1 MKSVKVMMS
10 VLITAM
16 IIAVACNGGK
26 SSETGTVGNMP
37 VPTAIPAPDLIE
49 LVSPASGAKFTL
61 GETVLLDIQ
70 RVGDRKPD
78 SVSVWFNGIY
88 EGTITTLTDEFS
100 LRTGSA
106 MPGSAAVKLMAY
118 SGEERPQTVTRLITM
133 LSDIVPPVYGYRIV
147 NRFPHDREAYT
158 QGLLVYNGYFYES
171 TGQNGESGIR
181 HVEIETGRV
190 IKQHSLERK
199 YFGEGLALL
208 GDRLYQ
214 LTWTTN
220 TGFVYDVETFSL
232 LGTIH
237 YNTQGWGLAAYG
249 DRLVM
254 SDGTNKLFFLEPDYF
269 TVTSS
274 VEVFDNREAVWQLN
288 ELEYINGEL
297 WANIYQTDRL
307 ARIDPSSGKVLSYV
321 DLKGL
326 LNDRDR
332 KSDTDYLNG
341 IAWDS
346 ENERLYVTGK
356 NWPFVYEIEIVSR

>member
-1 MKSVKVMMS
+1 MISLS
-10 VLITAM
+10 LAAM
-16 IIAVACNGGK
+16 IIAVACNGGR
-26 SSETGTVGNMP
+26 SSETGSAANTP
-37 VPTAIPAPDLIE
+37 VPASIPAPDLIE
-49 LVSPASGAKFTL
+49 LVSPAAGEKFTL
-61 GETVLLDIQ
+61 GETITLDIKM
-70 RVGDRKPD
+70 VGEREPD
-78 SVSVWFNGIY
+78 SVSVWFNGVKA
-88 EGTITTLTDEFS
+88 GTITTLTDVFS
-100 LRTGSA
+100 LKTESA
-106 MPGSAAVKLMAY
+106 LPGNRAIKLMAY
-118 SGEERPQTVTRLITM
+118 SGEGRPQTVTRLITM

-147 NRFPHDREAYT
+147 NRYPHDREAYT
-158 QGLLVYNGYFYES
+158 QGLLVHNGYFYES

-220 TGFVYDVETFSL
+220 TGFIYDIETFAL

-237 YNTQGWGLAAYG
+237 YNTQGWGLAAYN
-249 DRLVM
+249 DQLVM
-254 SDGTNKLFFLEPDYF
+254 SDGTNKLFFLEPEYF

-274 VEVFDNREAVWQLN
+274 VEVYDNREAVWQLN

-307 ARIDPSSGKVLSYV
+307 ARIDPSTGKVLSYI

-326 LNDRDR
+326 LDDRDR
-332 KSDTDYLNG
+332 KPDTDYLNG

-346 ENERLYVTGK
+346 ANEKLYVTGK
-356 NWPFVYEIEIVSR
+356 NWPWVYEIEIVSR